1 MLMFY
6 SIRIR
11 ISFFFNSLQ
20 KQKPFPRHQYRFFYK
35 LHIMVGF
42 ITPILFFASNKR
54 LRKYTTEEVYPIHQQ
69 RNKISL
75 AIKTDETDGKECIE
89 LQELPKP
96 ESFSEEIGERYLNL
110 QSQNKGQWK
119 RRHYRISRL
128 LRNAKHIVHDLT
140 LLYWASRLSIMIAL
154 FFGFTWRNLFCDHFF
169 CKIWFS
175 HSFLVRVRK
184 DYILGH
190 TEW

>member
-75 AIKTDETDGKECIE
+75 AIKSMK
-89 LQELPKP
+89 LM
-96 ESFSEEIGERYLNL
+96 ERNALSYRSCP
-110 QSQNKGQWK
+110 SQNLFQKKLVSGTSI
-119 RRHYRISRL
+119 YR
-128 LRNAKHIVHDLT
+128 V
-140 LLYWASRLSIMIAL
+140 
-154 FFGFTWRNLFCDHFF
+154 
-169 CKIWFS
+169 KIKANG
-175 HSFLVRVRK
+175 K
-184 DYILGH
+184 DAIIEFQDCLEMPS
-190 TEW
+190 TSSTT